1 MDVFGSFAL
10 LLAFICA
17 VYALVGGIAAIV
29 TRHPLLIKSARQ
41 AGIATCCLIFVGTLS
56 LEYLFFTDNFSVAY
70 VVAHSNR
77 DLSTFYKVAALWAGQ
92 EGSLLFW
99 SFLLAVYV
107 FSVLIAYRNKNGE
120 LMPYVGVVLAG
131 VQIFFLTLNNFVA
144 SPFKALGVAGANGAM
159 DLVAR
164 ADGNGLNPLL
174 QYPEMVIH
182 PPNLYSGYTGFTIPF
197 AFALGALLA
206 RYPGE
211 KWIHLTRKWTMIAW
225 AFQTAGILLGAH
237 WAYAVLGWGG
247 YWAWDPVENASL
259 LPWLTG
265 TAFLHSVMM
274 QEKRGMMKVWNVW
287 LVFITFLLC
296 ILGTFLTRS
305 GVVSSVHAFA
315 QSSIGNWFVGFL
327 AIILLVCF
335 GAYIKNRD
343 YLKSENQLDSIVSR
357 ESSFLFN
364 NLILLVSCVAVL
376 SGTLFPVFSEWFTG
390 NRISVGAP
398 FFNKVNIPLGL
409 LLLFLTGVGP
419 LLAWRKTS
427 TESLKR
433 NFGWPLLMGLIGGG
447 ILFAFGV
454 RQFFSL
460 FCLILCAFVTFTIG
474 MEFVRGSRVIRAR
487 SGASLLG
494 SAIEL
499 TMRNTRRYGGYIV
512 HMGMV
517 LIFVGLAGAAFNK
530 DVQKEM
536 QLGSTMQI
544 GKYTLLLQSFDTRP
558 EKNYTAERMIVE
570 VLEGNKP
577 VMMLYPEKRKF
588 LTGDGQNGTM
598 VAIHSTLKEDLY
610 VVFAG
615 MSPDSQLPV
624 MHAYLNPLV
633 KWIWFGGV
641 IVVFGTLVA
650 LLPNTRAVLVLSGA
664 MQPTTQPMTHGL
676 TPSSVTLREGHD

>member
-10 LLAFICA
+10 VLALVCA
-17 VYALVGGIAAIV
+17 VYAFVGGIAAIV
-29 TRHPLLIKSARQ
+29 TRRPLLVKSTRQ
-41 AGIATCCLIFVGTLS
+41 AGIATCCLVFLATLS
-56 LEYLFFTDNFSVAY
+56 LEYLFFSDNFSNAY
-70 VVAHSNR
+70 VVSHSNR
-77 DLSTFYKVAALWAGQ
+77 DLSTFFKIAALWSGQ

-99 SFLLAVYV
+99 SFLLSIYV

-120 LMPYVGVVLAG
+120 LMPYVGVVMAG
-131 VQIFFLTLNNFVA
+131 VQIFFLTLNNFVE
-144 SPFKALGVAGANGAM
+144 SPFKALAAPGAGGV
-159 DLVAR
+159 LSYVAR

-211 KWIHLTRKWTMIAW
+211 KWIHLTRRWTMIAW
-225 AFQTAGILLGAH
+225 MFQSIGILLGAH

-247 YWAWDPVENASL
+247 YWGWDPVENASL

-287 LVFITFLLC
+287 LVFATFLMC

-315 QSSIGNWFVGFL
+315 QSNLGNWFVGFI
-327 AIILLVCF
+327 AIVLLVCL
-335 GAYIKNRD
+335 GAYLKNRD

-364 NLILLVSCVAVL
+364 NLLFLVACVAIL

-390 NRISVGAP
+390 DRISVGAP
-398 FFNKVNIPLGL
+398 FFNKVNIPIGL
-409 LLLFLTGVGP
+409 LILFLTGVGP

-433 NFGWPLLMGLIGGG
+433 NFGLPLAIGIVAGA
-447 ILFAFGV
+447 IAFALGF
-454 RQFFSL
+454 RELYSL
-460 FCLILCAFVTFTIG
+460 ACLVLCVFVAATIVL
-474 MEFVRGSRVIRAR
+474 EFYRGAKVIRAR
-487 SGASLLG
+487 SGASFAAC
-494 SAIEL
+494 AIDL

-517 LIFVGLAGAAFNK
+517 FVFIGLAGAAFNR
-530 DVQKEM
+530 DTQQDMRVGQ
-536 QLGSTMQI
+536 TMQI
-544 GKYTLLLQSFDTRP
+544 GPYTLLLQGFDAKP
-558 EKNYTAERMIVE
+558 EKNYTAQRMLVE
-570 VLEGNKP
+570 VLRDNKP
-577 VMMLYPEKRKF
+577 LMMLYPEKRRF
-588 LTGDGQNGTM
+588 QANEQNGTM
-598 VAIHSTLKEDLY
+598 VAIYSTLKEDLY
-610 VVFAG
+610 VVYAG
-615 MSPDSQLPV
+615 ENPETQMPV
-624 MHAYLNPLV
+624 IHAFLNPLV

-641 IVVFGTLVA
+641 FVVFGTLVA
-650 LLPNTRAVLVLSGA
+650 LLPSRRAVLVLAGA
-664 MQPTTQPMTHGL
+664 QQPVTQHLQPGL
-676 TPSSVTLREGHD
+676 TPSVTLREGHD

>member
-10 LLAFICA
+10 VLAFVCA
-17 VYALVGGIAAIV
+17 VYAFVAGIAAIV
-29 TRHPLLIKSARQ
+29 TRHPLLVKSTRQ
-41 AGIATCCLIFVGTLS
+41 AGIATCCLVFLATLS
-56 LEYLFFTDNFSVAY
+56 LEYLFFSDNFSNAY
-70 VVAHSNR
+70 VVSHSNR
-77 DLSTFYKVAALWAGQ
+77 DLSTFFKIAALWSGQ

-99 SFLLAVYV
+99 SFLLSIYV

-120 LMPYVGVVLAG
+120 LMPYVGVVMAG
-131 VQIFFLTLNNFVA
+131 VQIFFLTLNNFVE
-144 SPFKALGVAGANGAM
+144 SPFKALAAPGADGV
-159 DLVAR
+159 LSYVAR

-211 KWIHLTRKWTMIAW
+211 KWIHLTRRWTMIAW
-225 AFQTAGILLGAH
+225 MFQSVGILLGAH

-247 YWAWDPVENASL
+247 YWGWDPVENASL

-287 LVFITFLLC
+287 LVFATFLMC

-315 QSSIGNWFVGFL
+315 QSNLGSWFVGF
-327 AIILLVCF
+327 IGIVLLVCL
-335 GAYIKNRD
+335 GAYLKNRD

-364 NLILLVSCVAVL
+364 NLLFLVACVAIL

-390 NRISVGAP
+390 DRISVGAP
-398 FFNKVNIPLGL
+398 FFNKVNIPIGL
-409 LLLFLTGVGP
+409 LILFLTGVGP

-433 NFGWPLLMGLIGGG
+433 NFGLPLAIGIVAGA
-447 ILFAFGV
+447 IAFALGF
-454 RQFFSL
+454 RELYSL
-460 FCLILCAFVTFTIG
+460 ACLLLCVFVAATIVL
-474 MEFVRGSRVIRAR
+474 EFYRGAKVIHAR
-487 SGASLLG
+487 SGASFAAC
-494 SAIEL
+494 AIDL

-517 LIFVGLAGAAFNK
+517 FVFIGLAGAAFNR
-530 DVQKEM
+530 DTQQDMRVGQ
-536 QLGSTMQI
+536 TMQI
-544 GKYTLLLQSFDTRP
+544 GPYTLLLQGFDAKP
-558 EKNYTAERMIVE
+558 EKNYTAQRMLVE
-570 VLEGNKP
+570 VLRDNKP
-577 VMMLYPEKRKF
+577 LMMLYPEKRRF
-588 LTGDGQNGTM
+588 QANEQNGTM
-598 VAIHSTLKEDLY
+598 VAIYSTLKEDLY
-610 VVFAG
+610 VVYAG
-615 MSPDSQLPV
+615 ENPETQMPV
-624 MHAYLNPLV
+624 IHAFLNPLV

-641 IVVFGTLVA
+641 FVVFGTLVA
-650 LLPNTRAVLVLSGA
+650 LLPNRRAVLVLAGA
-664 MQPTTQPMTHGL
+664 QQPLTQHLQPGL
-676 TPSSVTLREGHD
+676 TPSVTLREGHD

>member
-1 MDVFGSFAL
+1 VDVFGSFAL
-10 LLAFICA
+10 LLALICA
-17 VYALVGGIAAIV
+17 GYAFVGGIAAIL

-41 AGIATCCLIFVGTLS
+41 AGIATCGLIFLATFS
-56 LEYLFFTDNFSVAY
+56 LVYLFLTDNFSVAY
-70 VVAHSNR
+70 VVEHSNR
-77 DLSTFYKVAALWAGQ
+77 DLSDFFKVAALWSGQ

-99 SFLLAVYV
+99 SFLLSIYV
-107 FSVLIAYRNKNGE
+107 LSVLIAYRNKNGE
-120 LMPYVGVVLAG
+120 LMPYVGVVMAG
-131 VQIFFLTLNNFVA
+131 VQIFFLTLNNFVV
-144 SPFKALGVAGANGAM
+144 SPFKVLGVTGASGVLN
-159 DLVAR
+159 LVAR

-197 AFALGALLA
+197 AFALAALLA

-211 KWIHLTRKWTMIAW
+211 KWIHLTRRWTMIAW
-225 AFQTAGILLGAH
+225 CFQTLGILLGAH

-259 LPWLTG
+259 LPWLSG

-287 LVFITFLLC
+287 LVFTTFFLC

-327 AIILLVCF
+327 MIAIAVCVI
-335 GAYIKNRD
+335 AYVKNRD

-364 NLILLVSCVAVL
+364 NLVLLVACIAVL

-390 NRISVGAP
+390 SKISVGTP

-427 TESLKR
+427 PESLRR
-433 NFGWPLLMGLIGGG
+433 NFGWPSVLAVIGAAAMYALGYRDAYSVVC
-447 ILFAFGV
+447 FA
-454 RQFFSL
+454 
-460 FCLILCAFVTFTIG
+460 LCAFVAATIVL
-474 MEFVRGSRVIRAR
+474 EFYRGARVVRVR
-487 SGASLLG
+487 SGASWVA
-494 SAIEL
+494 SCVDL

-512 HMGMV
+512 HFGMV
-517 LIFVGLAGAAFNK
+517 LIFIGLAGAAFNK

-536 QLGSTMQI
+536 PIGSTIHI
-544 GKYTLLLQSFDTRP
+544 GPYDLLLQSVDQKQEP
-558 EKNYTAERMIVE
+558 NYTAERMIFE
-570 VLEGNKP
+570 VLKNNKP
-577 VMMLYPEKRKF
+577 VMMLYPEKRDF
-588 LTGDGQNGTM
+588 HTGQQNGTM
-598 VAIHSTLKEDLY
+598 VAIYSTLREDLY
-610 VVFAG
+610 VVYAG
-615 MSPDSQLPV
+615 LSPDGNTPV
-624 MHAYLNPLV
+624 IHVFLNPLV
-633 KWIWFGGV
+633 KFIWFGGV
-641 IVVFGTLVA
+641 VVVMGTIVA
-650 LLPNTRAVLVLSGA
+650 LLRERKAVLVLAGAKQEAPVKQLAGA
-664 MQPTTQPMTHGL
+664 MSP
-676 TPSSVTLREGHD
+676 SVTLSEGHD